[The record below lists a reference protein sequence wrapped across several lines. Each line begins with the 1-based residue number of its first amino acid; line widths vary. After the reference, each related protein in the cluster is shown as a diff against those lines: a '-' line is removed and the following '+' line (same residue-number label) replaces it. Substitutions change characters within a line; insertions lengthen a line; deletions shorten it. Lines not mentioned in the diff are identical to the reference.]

1 MKEEQDKWIEK
12 FRNRM
17 NNYSESVPGHIWEQ
31 LDAELERPKGV
42 PFYTRWRMVAA
53 VAALLAVPSLTI
65 WFIHSPS
72 ADYTENVSEQ
82 ISRIAGDKL
91 SVHQD
96 PARMPDLIKER
107 IKPSLPVPLS
117 SSPMA
122 VAAVSS
128 ENETTEGIV
137 IEALQKK
144 EAQEKMEAMEKKD
157 TRQENKTGTS
167 EGGKRIEDTPV
178 RKVRNSGYSFTASP
192 AGHRD
197 KSWEV
202 GISVGNVPASVSNT
216 SPGYKSLP
224 RPKSQSGEMMSDPSY
239 SSFPVDDMD
248 YNHVMSPVNGNSEA
262 YVLNQILSNNVWNT
276 VVSDIK
282 HRMPIT
288 VGASV
293 RLHLD
298 ERWACETGLTYTFL
312 SSDIRAGGD
321 SYYYETEQQLHYVGI
336 PVKVSYN
343 VWESN
348 RFSFYIS
355 AGGTV
360 EKCVSG
366 KTKTV
371 YTTGDEKNMSGS
383 EDLKVKPLQ
392 WSVSSAVGAQ
402 FKLSRQIGIYAEP
415 GVAYYFNDGSE
426 VQTIRKEHP
435 FNFNLQ
441 VGVRFSY

>member
-1 MKEEQDKWIEK
+1 MKEEQDKWIEE

-17 NNYSESVPGHIWEQ
+17 KDYSEPVPGYVWEQ
-31 LDAELERPKGV
+31 LSTELERPKEV
-42 PFYTRWRMVAA
+42 PFYTRWQMIAA
-53 VAALLAVPSLTI
+53 VMALLVVSSLTI

-72 ADYTENVSEQ
+72 ADYAENVSGQ
-82 ISRIAGDKL
+82 ISRFTVDKL
-91 SVHQD
+91 PVG
-96 PARMPDLIKER
+96 REPDKIAEQIRLSE
-107 IKPSLPVPLS
+107 PPPVS
-117 SSPMA
+117 SSRMA
-122 VAAVSS
+122 MNSVPTT
-128 ENETTEGIV
+128 NETADEVV
-137 IEALQKK
+137 IEVLHKKEESEEMEQEVVNMKK
-144 EAQEKMEAMEKKD
+144 EAS
-157 TRQENKTGTS
+157 RQEN
-167 EGGKRIEDTPV
+167 EVEERKRVASTARASVHEA
-178 RKVRNSGYSFTASP
+178 RNSGYSFTASP
-192 AGHRD
+192 SGHQD

-202 GISVGNVPASVSNT
+202 GISVGNVPVSVSNT
-216 SPGYKSLP
+216 SLGYKSLP
-224 RPKSQSGEMMSDPSY
+224 RPKSQSNQMMSDPSHP
-239 SSFPVDDMD
+239 SLPTDDMD
-248 YNHVMSPVNGNSEA
+248 YNHVISPVNGNSEV
-262 YVLNQILSNNVWNT
+262 YVLNQILSNNVRNT

-321 SYYYETEQQLHYVGI
+321 SYYYETEQQLHYIGI
-336 PVKVSYN
+336 PIKVSYN
-343 VWESN
+343 VWENN

-355 AGGTV
+355 AGGAV

-371 YTTGDEKNMSGS
+371 YTTGDEKNMSSS

-402 FKLSRQIGIYAEP
+402 FKLFRQIGIYAEP

-441 VGVRFSY
+441 VGIRFSY